1 MKQSSSFSILCFV
14 FITFVVT
21 LVSAQNICI
30 DDSNFRPSDTYDA
43 NRRLIL
49 SSLPSN
55 VTSQEGLFF
64 NGSIGQEPNRVYAT
78 GMCIPGS
85 APQDCSDC
93 IKIASDGL
101 IESCPNQ
108 TNAFTWLGDPT
119 LCLVRYASTSFSGS
133 GDLTPRS
140 MVTNGGYIASNKTE
154 FKKTWEDLVARMI
167 DVASTGKTTTFSS
180 NNHYTANIA
189 ALTSSQNMYALMQC
203 TPDVSSRDCENCLRQ
218 SANDFHSCCA
228 EKRGTRILRP
238 VCFFRWELY
247 DYSTASFANFTV
259 ASSSSSPPAPLPPV
273 AVPQPADDQDNTIDT
288 DRKGI
293 SSGVVAAITVPT
305 VVTVFIL
312 LVLGVFLCW
321 MRKSKQRTQVESDSD
336 ISTPHSSQYDFK
348 TIEVATNKFSRS
360 NKLGE
365 GGFGEVYKGTLSNG
379 TEVAVKRLSEKSGQG
394 IKEFKNEAVLV
405 SKLQHR
411 NLVRLLGFCL
421 EGEEKIL
428 IYEFVPNK
436 SLDYFLFD
444 PERQS
449 QLDWIQ
455 RYKIIEGIARGILY
469 LHQDSQ
475 LTIIHRDLKAS
486 NILLDA
492 NMNPKISDFGLSI
505 IFEMDQTQG
514 NTSKIA
520 GTYAYMSPEYAM
532 QGQFSMKSDI
542 YSFGVLVLEII
553 SGKKKS
559 GLYHMDK
566 TSTAGNL
573 VNNAWRL
580 WRNVSPLELVDP
592 GIGGNY
598 QSNEVTRCIHIA
610 LLCVQDN
617 PDDRPTL
624 STIIL
629 MLTSNTITLP
639 LPCLPCS
646 FPHSRNKLDQLS
658 EGYDSSQFTG
668 QRSVGYSGSDVTISD
683 LEPR

>member
-1 MKQSSSFSILCFV
+1 MRYGKS
-14 FITFVVT
+14 TFVGMKPKKM
-21 LVSAQNICI
+21 LCEAQNVCI
-30 DDSNFRPSDTYDA
+30 DDSNFRPNGPYDA

-93 IKIASDGL
+93 IKLASDGL

-167 DVASTGKTTTFSS
+167 D
-180 NNHYTANIA
+180 
-189 ALTSSQNMYALMQC
+189 
-203 TPDVSSRDCENCLRQ
+203 
-218 SANDFHSCCA
+218 
-228 EKRGTRILRP
+228 
-238 VCFFRWELY
+238 
-247 DYSTASFANFTV
+247 
-259 ASSSSSPPAPLPPV
+259 
-273 AVPQPADDQDNTIDT
+273 
-288 DRKGI
+288 
-293 SSGVVAAITVPT
+293 
-305 VVTVFIL
+305 
-312 LVLGVFLCW
+312 
-321 MRKSKQRTQVESDSD
+321 
-336 ISTPHSSQYDFK
+336 
-348 TIEVATNKFSRS
+348 
-360 NKLGE
+360 
-365 GGFGEVYKGTLSNG
+365 
-379 TEVAVKRLSEKSGQG
+379 
-394 IKEFKNEAVLV
+394 
-405 SKLQHR
+405 
-411 NLVRLLGFCL
+411 
-421 EGEEKIL
+421 
-428 IYEFVPNK
+428 
-436 SLDYFLFD
+436 
-444 PERQS
+444 
-449 QLDWIQ
+449 
-455 RYKIIEGIARGILY
+455 
-469 LHQDSQ
+469 
-475 LTIIHRDLKAS
+475 
-486 NILLDA
+486 
-492 NMNPKISDFGLSI
+492 
-505 IFEMDQTQG
+505 
-514 NTSKIA
+514 
-520 GTYAYMSPEYAM
+520 
-532 QGQFSMKSDI
+532 
-542 YSFGVLVLEII
+542 
-553 SGKKKS
+553 
-559 GLYHMDK
+559 
-566 TSTAGNL
+566 
-573 VNNAWRL
+573 AWRL

-592 GIGGNY
+592 GIGRNY

-639 LPCLPCS
+639 LPRLPCS

>member
-1 MKQSSSFSILCFV
+1 MKHMVLFSILCFV
-14 FITFVVT
+14 FITIGVT
-21 LVSAQNICI
+21 SVSAQNVCM
-30 DDSNFRPSDTYDA
+30 DNGHFRPNDTYDT

-85 APQDCSDC
+85 NPQDCSDC
-93 IKIASDGL
+93 IKLASDGL
-101 IESCPNQ
+101 LQSCPNQ

-133 GDLTPRS
+133 GDLTPRR

-167 DVASTGKTTTFSS
+167 DVASTGKSTPLFS
-180 NNHYTANIA
+180 NNHYTANSA

-228 EKRGTRILRP
+228 LKRGTRILRP

-247 DYSTASFANFTV
+247 DYSTASFAANFTV
-259 ASSSSSPPAPLPPV
+259 ASSSPPHLPPV
-273 AVPQPADDQDNTIDT
+273 VVPEPADDQDNTIDT
-288 DRKGI
+288 EDRKGI
-293 SSGVVAAITVPT
+293 SSRVVAAITVPT
-305 VVTVFIL
+305 VVTGFIL

-321 MRKSKQRTQVESDSD
+321 RRKAVQRTQVESDSD

-348 TIEVATNKFSRS
+348 SIEVATNKFSRS

-365 GGFGEVYKGTLSNG
+365 GGFGEVYKGMLSNG

-394 IKEFKNEAVLV
+394 IREFKNEAVLV
-405 SKLQHR
+405 SKLLHR

-455 RYKIIEGIARGILY
+455 RYNIIEGIARGILY

-492 NMNPKISDFGLSI
+492 NMNPKISDFGLST
-505 IFEMDQTQG
+505 IFEIDQTQG

-553 SGKKKS
+553 SGKKNS
-559 GLYHMDK
+559 GLYQMDE
-566 TSTAGNL
+566 TSNAGNL

-592 GIGGNY
+592 AIGRNY
-598 QSNEVTRCIHIA
+598 QTNEVTRCIHIA

-617 PDDRPTL
+617 PDDRPML

-639 LPCLPCS
+639 LPRLPNC
-646 FPHSRNKLDQLS
+646 FPHSMNKLDQLS
-658 EGYDSSQFTG
+658 EGCDSSQFTG
-668 QRSVGYSGSDVTISD
+668 QRSVGYSGSDMTISD

>member
-1 MKQSSSFSILCFV
+1 MD
-14 FITFVVT
+14 
-21 LVSAQNICI
+21 NGH
-30 DDSNFRPSDTYDA
+30 FRPNDTYNA

-85 APQDCSDC
+85 NPQDCSDC
-93 IKIASDGL
+93 IKLASDGL
-101 IESCPNQ
+101 LQSCPNQ

-133 GDLTPRS
+133 GDLTPRR

-167 DVASTGKTTTFSS
+167 DVASTGKSTPLFS
-180 NNHYTANIA
+180 NNHYTANSA

-228 EKRGTRILRP
+228 LKRGTRILRP

-247 DYSTASFANFTV
+247 DYSTASFAANFTV
-259 ASSSSSPPAPLPPV
+259 ASSSPPHLPPV
-273 AVPQPADDQDNTIDT
+273 VVPEPADDQDNTIDT
-288 DRKGI
+288 
-293 SSGVVAAITVPT
+293 A
-305 VVTVFIL
+305 
-312 LVLGVFLCW
+312 
-321 MRKSKQRTQVESDSD
+321 DSD

-348 TIEVATNKFSRS
+348 SIEVATNKFSRS

-365 GGFGEVYKGTLSNG
+365 GGFGEVYKGMLSNG

-394 IKEFKNEAVLV
+394 IREFKNEAVLV
-405 SKLQHR
+405 SKLLHR

-444 PERQS
+444 
-449 QLDWIQ
+449 
-455 RYKIIEGIARGILY
+455 
-469 LHQDSQ
+469 
-475 LTIIHRDLKAS
+475 
-486 NILLDA
+486 
-492 NMNPKISDFGLSI
+492 FGLST
-505 IFEMDQTQG
+505 IFEIDQTQG

-542 YSFGVLVLEII
+542 YSFGVLVFEII
-553 SGKKKS
+553 SGKKNS
-559 GLYHMDK
+559 GLYQMDK
-566 TSTAGNL
+566 TSNAGNL

-592 GIGGNY
+592 AIGRNY
-598 QSNEVTRCIHIA
+598 QTNEVTRCIHIA

-617 PDDRPTL
+617 PDDRPML

-639 LPCLPCS
+639 LPRLPNC
-646 FPHSRNKLDQLS
+646 FPHSMNKLDQLS
-658 EGYDSSQFTG
+658 EGCDSSQFTG
-668 QRSVGYSGSDVTISD
+668 QRSVGYSGSDMTISD

>member
-1 MKQSSSFSILCFV
+1 MKQMVLFSILCFV
-14 FITFVVT
+14 FITIGVT
-21 LVSAQNICI
+21 SVSAQNVCM
-30 DDSNFRPSDTYDA
+30 DNGHFRPNDTYNS

-85 APQDCSDC
+85 NPQDCSDC
-93 IKIASDGL
+93 IKLASDGL
-101 IESCPNQ
+101 LQSCSNQ

-133 GDLTPRS
+133 GDLTPRR

-167 DVASTGKTTTFSS
+167 DVASTGKSTPLFS
-180 NNHYTANIA
+180 NNHYTANSA
-189 ALTSSQNMYALMQC
+189 ALTSSQKMYALMQC
-203 TPDVSSRDCENCLRQ
+203 TPDVSSRDCENCLRE

-228 EKRGTRILRP
+228 LKQGTRILRP
-238 VCFFRWELY
+238 ICFFRWELY
-247 DYSTASFANFTV
+247 TYSTASFAANFTV
-259 ASSSSSPPAPLPPV
+259 ASSHPPLPPV
-273 AVPQPADDQDNTIDT
+273 VVPQAADNQDNTIDT
-288 DRKGI
+288 
-293 SSGVVAAITVPT
+293 A
-305 VVTVFIL
+305 
-312 LVLGVFLCW
+312 
-321 MRKSKQRTQVESDSD
+321 DSD

-365 GGFGEVYKGTLSNG
+365 GGFGEVYKGMLSNG

-394 IKEFKNEAVLV
+394 IREFKNEAVLV

-455 RYKIIEGIARGILY
+455 RYNIIEGIARGILY

-492 NMNPKISDFGLSI
+492 NMNPKISDFGLST
-505 IFEMDQTQG
+505 IFEIDQTQG

-542 YSFGVLVLEII
+542 YSFGVLVFEII
-553 SGKKKS
+553 SGKKNS
-559 GLYHMDK
+559 GLYQMDK
-566 TSTAGNL
+566 TSNAGNL

-592 GIGGNY
+592 AIGRNY
-598 QSNEVTRCIHIA
+598 QTNEVTRCIHIA

-617 PDDRPTL
+617 PDDRPML

-639 LPCLPCS
+639 LPRLPNC
-646 FPHSRNKLDQLS
+646 FPHSMNKLDQLS
-658 EGYDSSQFTG
+658 EGCDSSQFTG
-668 QRSVGYSGSDVTISD
+668 QRSVGYSGSDMTISD

>member
-1 MKQSSSFSILCFV
+1 MDKGH
-14 FITFVVT
+14 
-21 LVSAQNICI
+21 
-30 DDSNFRPSDTYDA
+30 FRPNDTYDA

-85 APQDCSDC
+85 TPQDCSDC
-93 IKIASDGL
+93 IKIASDRL
-101 IESCPNQ
+101 IESCSNQ

-167 DVASTGKTTTFSS
+167 DVASTGKSTS
-180 NNHYTANIA
+180 A

-203 TPDVSSRDCENCLRQ
+203 TPDVSSRDCKNCLRQ

-228 EKRGTRILRP
+228 LKRGTRILRP
-238 VCFFRWELY
+238 ICFFRWELY
-247 DYSTASFANFTV
+247 DYSTASFAANFTV
-259 ASSSSSPPAPLPPV
+259 ASSSPSHLPPV
-273 AVPQPADDQDNTIDT
+273 VVPEPADDQDNTIYT
-288 DRKGI
+288 GESQCKELKLNV
-293 SSGVVAAITVPT
+293 S
-305 VVTVFIL
+305 IL
-312 LVLGVFLCW
+312 
-321 MRKSKQRTQVESDSD
+321 TDSD

-394 IKEFKNEAVLV
+394 IREFKNEAVLV

-421 EGEEKIL
+421 EGVEKIL

-455 RYKIIEGIARGILY
+455 RYNIIEGIARGILY

-475 LTIIHRDLKAS
+475 LTII
-486 NILLDA
+486 LL
-492 NMNPKISDFGLSI
+492 
-505 IFEMDQTQG
+505 
-514 NTSKIA
+514 TS
-520 GTYAYMSPEYAM
+520 AYMSPEYAM

-553 SGKKKS
+553 SGKKNS
-559 GLYHMDK
+559 GLYQMDE

-592 GIGGNY
+592 TIGGNY

-617 PDDRPTL
+617 PDDRPML

-639 LPCLPCS
+639 LPRLPSC
-646 FPHSRNKLDQLS
+646 FPHRMNKLDQLS
-658 EGYDSSQFTG
+658 EGYDSSQSTG